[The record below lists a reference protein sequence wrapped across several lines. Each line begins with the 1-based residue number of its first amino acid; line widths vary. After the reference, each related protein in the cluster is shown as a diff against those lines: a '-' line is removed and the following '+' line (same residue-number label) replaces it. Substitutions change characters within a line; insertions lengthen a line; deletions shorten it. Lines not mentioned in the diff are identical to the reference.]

1 MGNILFRHKKVVTEE
16 LEEIQQRSKSL
27 EQEISR
33 AVQNKHSMQWL
44 CSLTLFALTGLS
56 VATVL
61 FYEPDKKRRTAYS
74 VLSACGGLLLM
85 YVTSVFT
92 NGYYEWLI
100 GKKRRTYDEITKR
113 KIALLEQIKE
123 TETFKVAK
131 EILDKYGDP
140 STRSS
145 EPVPGSR
152 EEARAAVTKTPLPSN
167 SPAGSEASAQKS
179 EERHGLDAE
188 SLPTLHF
195 DQPVRSQLVRRPP
208 RPFVKQ
214 ERSMAEK
221 FVDFLLGDGP
231 NYRYAL
237 VCANCYA
244 HNGMAHEQEF
254 DYFSYHCWVCGA
266 FNPARK
272 QRIIN
277 RTSPHVLH
285 PQSLVR
291 ARSESAG
298 LNKAALGGT
307 EATKRTRLRSESLQ
321 RPVNTDNKVVT
332 KEQSDFREGDPDD
345 FAVKEIEA
353 RRCNNLELS
362 LKKIE
367 GNDFFVLLYK

>member
-167 SPAGSEASAQKS
+167 SPGCIFDPFIPSLSLLPPISCDEAETLAGSEASAQKS

-307 EATKRTRLRSESLQ
+307 E
-321 RPVNTDNKVVT
+321 
-332 KEQSDFREGDPDD
+332 SDFREGDPDD